1 MLNINEHFKYFSESE
16 QIIILKDCIKQ
27 LKDDDI
33 NKIILENKL
42 KSITSNTK
50 TAYKRKEYKD
60 IFKVNQ

>member
-1 MLNINEHFKYFSESE
+1 MLNIRYFESLNKTS
-16 QIIILKDCIKQ
+16 QIQILEDCIRE

-42 KSITSNTK
+42 NSITNTTK
-50 TAYKRKEYKD
+50 TAYRKKEYKD